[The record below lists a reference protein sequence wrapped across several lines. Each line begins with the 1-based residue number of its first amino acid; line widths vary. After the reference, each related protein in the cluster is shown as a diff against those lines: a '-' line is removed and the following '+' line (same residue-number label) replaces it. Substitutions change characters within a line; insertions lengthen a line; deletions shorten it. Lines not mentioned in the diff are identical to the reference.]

1 MLHDI
6 DYAARAVN
14 AAIVEK
20 FGRSEKLDALEVV
33 ANERTLSVL
42 DGERLAEGTRDNL
55 LAMIRKSDS
64 YKNLWQTLMVSG
76 EQLISS
82 LPNRVN

>member
-6 DYAARAVN
+6 DYAARAVK